1 MSGIEIVG
9 FILAALPLAISAV
22 EHYHNGL
29 DPLRDY
35 LRYDST
41 LKSLRTRLRIQQD
54 LFEGTL
60 KRLLLDDL
68 SPPQAQAL
76 FPDVH
81 QRADRVQ
88 WNTPEIDK
96 KLQNRLGRKYEN
108 FMNVVREM
116 EMAMRKL
123 MKLLDID
130 VEERVGT
137 LSSQQ
142 AYC

>member
-81 QRADRVQ
+81 QHADRVQ

-108 FMNVVREM
+108 FMDVVREM

-123 MKLLDID
+123 MKLLDIE

-137 LSSQQ
+137 LPSQQ
-142 AYC
+142 AYY